1 MTFKRLVGLFELR
14 VARDFESLPQ
24 HADAGAYLSGVALA
38 TACASFAVLALF
50 YAFGA
55 GASAVVYAVLTGALV
70 FIVGLYY
77 PTLLRQRHSA
87 LLERDFP
94 LAVKTIAAQTAAGVP
109 FEQAFA
115 SACTGFGAASGELSR
130 VLSQWRAGTPF
141 PKAVSSFAA
150 RAPSLAVKRTCMQ
163 LSLAYRQGAGSQEL
177 EQLSSELAS
186 QALASARAY
195 NSDTTFSSLFF
206 VAVSCVVPCLFA
218 AYVILSSVL
227 FEPVASPRD
236 LALIF
241 LVVFP
246 LLNAALLVRM
256 ALRAPPSMV
265 G

>member
-1 MTFKRLVGLFELR
+1 MILKRLFGLLELG
-14 VARDFESLPQ
+14 VARDFESLPRP
-24 HADAGAYLSGVALA
+24 ANAGAYLSGVALA
-38 TACASFAVLALF
+38 SACASLAALALF

-55 GASAVVYAVLTGALV
+55 GAISVAYALLTGALV
-70 FIVGLYY
+70 LVAGLYY
-77 PTLLRQRHSA
+77 PKLLRQRHSA

-115 SACTGFGAASGELSR
+115 SACTGFGAASEELSL
-130 VLSQWRAGTPF
+130 VLRQWRAGTPF
-141 PKAVSSFAA
+141 PKAVSSFAV

-195 NSDTTFSSLFF
+195 NSETTFSSLLF
-206 VAVSCVVPCLFA
+206 VAVSCIVPCLFA
-218 AYVILSSVL
+218 AYAILSSVL

-246 LLNAALLVRM
+246 LLNAALLARM
-256 ALRAPPSMV
+256 ALRAPPLMV